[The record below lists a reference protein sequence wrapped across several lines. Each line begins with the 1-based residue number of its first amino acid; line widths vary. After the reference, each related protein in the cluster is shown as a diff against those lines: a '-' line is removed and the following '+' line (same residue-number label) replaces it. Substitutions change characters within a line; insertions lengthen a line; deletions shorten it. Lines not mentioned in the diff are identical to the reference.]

1 MWLIFNRFIK
11 TYLQSTYESF
21 TSAFC
26 LQEKLA
32 KVYAD
37 VGVMLVK
44 SKPLT
49 DLMADDVMTFLL
61 DIFADIF
68 TLET

>member
-1 MWLIFNRFIK
+1 MADIQYVEIK
-11 TYLQSTYESF
+11 LTSVRLYESF

-32 KVYAD
+32 EVYAD
-37 VGVMLVK
+37 VGVMLIK

-68 TLET
+68 SLET